1 MSEEL
6 KPCKICGRKPIIE
19 RWRSGGIMYMVKCNN
34 PDCPVPVVSYPTGRN
49 LDAVVK
55 QLKEWTFN
63 ADVNISD
70 GTMTN
75 HDLISSKNAIEIVKD
90 GGVDGN

>member
-1 MSEEL
+1 MKLIDVDDVISLLVNHHFDDNKENFDL
-6 KPCKICGRKPIIE
+6 LIHNLCKEIRQIPIAYDVDE
-19 RWRSGGIMYMVKCNN
+19 
-34 PDCPVPVVSYPTGRN
+34 
-49 LDAVVK
+49 VVK

-63 ADVNISD
+63 ADVNIGD
-70 GTMTN
+70 VTITN